1 MFEKDSNNSGVTCD
15 LFELIPLTLEYC
27 EQVYEI
33 ARECLPEHWSL
44 DGIMDVLKYDNNI
57 YYVAVLSQ
65 YVINHEKESEIYT
78 CVKVDESGK
87 VDELGKD
94 EEPGKDDELVKVD
107 ESNKAGT
114 MNKKSKRVIGFGGIM
129 VVADEAEL
137 LNIAVTEKYRGMNV
151 ASDLMDRLIYEAKAK
166 ACARMLLEVRQS
178 NEAAQHLYK
187 KKQFA
192 ELGVRKNYYDNPTED
207 AIIMERKL
215 L

>member
-1 MFEKDSNNSGVTCD
+1 MIKLV
-15 LFELIPLTLEYC
+15 PLKSEYC

-44 DGIMDVLKYDNNI
+44 DGIRDVLKYDNNI

-65 YVINHEKESEIYT
+65 YVINYEKESEIYT

-87 VDELGKD
+87 
-94 EEPGKDDELVKVD
+94 DDELVKID
-107 ESNKAGT
+107 ESDKTGT
-114 MNKKSKRVIGFGGIM
+114 MNIKPEAVIGFGGIM
-129 VVADEAEL
+129 IVADEAEL

-151 ASDLMDRLIYEAKAK
+151 AADLMDLLIHEAKAK
-166 ACARMLLEVRQS
+166 ACVRMLLEVRQS
-178 NEAAQHLYK
+178 NEAAQNLYK
-187 KKQFA
+187 KKKFT
-192 ELGVRKNYYDNPTED
+192 ELGVRRNYYDNPAED

>member
-1 MFEKDSNNSGVTCD
+1 MYDMFD
-15 LFELIPLTLEYC
+15 LIPLTLEYC

-44 DGIMDVLKYDNNI
+44 DGIRDVLKYDNNI

-65 YVINHEKESEIYT
+65 DEISHEEASGIYT
-78 CVKVDESGK
+78 CGKVDESDK
-87 VDELGKD
+87 V
-94 EEPGKDDELVKVD
+94 
-107 ESNKAGT
+107 GT
-114 MNKKSKRVIGFGGIM
+114 MNNKSKRVIGFGGIM
-129 VVADEAEL
+129 IVADEAEL
-137 LNIAVTEKYRGMNV
+137 LNIAVTEKYRAMNI
-151 ASDLMDRLIYEAKAK
+151 ASALMDQLIYEAKAK
-166 ACARMLLEVRQS
+166 VCVRMLLEVRQS

>member
-44 DGIMDVLKYDNNI
+44 DGIRDVLKYDNNI
-57 YYVAVLSQ
+57 YYVAVLLQ
-65 YVINHEKESEIYT
+65 DEINHEKT
-78 CVKVDESGK
+78 SGK
-87 VDELGKD
+87 YAGGEVDVSYKV
-94 EEPGKDDELVKVD
+94 VKADKV
-107 ESNKAGT
+107 GT
-114 MNKKSKRVIGFGGIM
+114 MNIKLKRVVGFGGIM
-129 VVADEAEL
+129 IVADEAEL

-151 ASDLMDRLIYEAKAK
+151 AADLMDLLIHEAKAK
-166 ACARMLLEVRQS
+166 ACVRMLLEVRQS

-187 KKQFA
+187 KKKFT
-192 ELGVRKNYYDNPTED
+192 ELGIRRNYYDNPTED